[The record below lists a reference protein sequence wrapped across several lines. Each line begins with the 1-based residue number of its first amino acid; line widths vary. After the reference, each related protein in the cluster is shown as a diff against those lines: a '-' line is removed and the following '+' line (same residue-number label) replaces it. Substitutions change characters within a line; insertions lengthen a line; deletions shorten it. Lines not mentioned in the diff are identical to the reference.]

1 MMISF
6 LPKGKYVVRMTGGKY
21 PKKVSNMKVKESA
34 QEQSTAQ
41 QDGRKQYSRK
51 NIEQN

>member
-1 MMISF
+1 M
-6 LPKGKYVVRMTGGKY
+6 LLRMTGGKF

-41 QDGRKQYSRK
+41 QAGRKQFSRK